1 MRDIELDSSAFRSQV
16 SLLSQETSE
25 KFLTGAALVSPKRS
39 KYYISEVEG
48 LKVHSRSKK
57 DLLALAIISWWLE
70 DSIRFY
76 LQEELY
82 FLSINNS
89 DLIEVRLCLT
99 SKSGML
105 NFLEDTTLYH
115 SRDLFGNILPTSYE
129 KQVRLAN
136 LVSVRYGPTS
146 LPKRVIRRRGYKDHG
161 SRRFPHEV
169 HDLSSGKLAQI
180 KYEEEIQSYHDTLLF
195 LRGWLDGF

>member
-1 MRDIELDSSAFRSQV
+1 M
-16 SLLSQETSE
+16 
-25 KFLTGAALVSPKRS
+25 
-39 KYYISEVEG
+39 
-48 LKVHSRSKK
+48 HSRSKK

-76 LQEELY
+76 LH
-82 FLSINNS
+82 
-89 DLIEVRLCLT
+89 
-99 SKSGML
+99 
-105 NFLEDTTLYH
+105 H
-115 SRDLFGNILPTSYE
+115 SRDLFGNILPTSPE